1 MSRNLKDE
9 HHPVR
14 LLLVDDEVGFVQ
26 VLTKRLTKRNL
37 QVTSAYSGTEALQAL
52 RGAVFDVA
60 VLDLKMD
67 DMDGLE
73 VLRIFRKMAPEMPVI
88 MLTGHG
94 SEQAAQEGLSAGAA
108 DYLTKPYDLE
118 ELIQKIREVIQ
129 AGS

>member
-1 MSRNLKDE
+1 VSRNLKDE